1 MNYNEPLWATIGL
14 FTVSDAILTSR
25 QGNLRAVTKHHTN
38 LLKFRSRAP
47 FYKQF
52 STFSLTSSKTSMAKF
67 PATCRIGHCCVLRV
81 FGWLLFAS
89 EISRDSP
96 TYNKLTVNREWIKL
110 APVGGKP
117 VLTSFVVFMVCCQAT
132 AAAKKIFTF
141 SLKGQLVFL
150 SR

>member
-38 LLKFRSRAP
+38 LSKFRSRAP

-52 STFSLTSSKTSMAKF
+52 STFSLTSSKSSTA
-67 PATCRIGHCCVLRV
+67 
-81 FGWLLFAS
+81 
-89 EISRDSP
+89 EISRYLSNRALLCSP
-96 TYNKLTVNREWIKL
+96 CFRLVVICLRITSRFTNLQQTYSRQRMNKISPSRWQTGSNQFCCIYGLLPSNC
-110 APVGGKP
+110 GG
-117 VLTSFVVFMVCCQAT
+117 QD
-132 AAAKKIFTF
+132 